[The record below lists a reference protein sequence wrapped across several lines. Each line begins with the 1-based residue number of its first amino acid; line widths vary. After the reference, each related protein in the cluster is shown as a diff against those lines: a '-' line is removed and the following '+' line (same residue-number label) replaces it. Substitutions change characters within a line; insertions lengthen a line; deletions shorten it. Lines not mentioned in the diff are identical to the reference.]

1 VPRVLLGPDGRPL
14 EIDAATSARLA
25 KIRQRGTAP
34 EQIVRRLV
42 SSIGARY
49 TLANRDLP
57 GSPDLANRTRTWA
70 VFVHGCFWHS
80 HRGCVHATIPKRNRY
95 FWLAKFEA
103 NRSRDKRAISRLRR
117 AGFTIVLI
125 WECEAELRP
134 DGVRRRLARSI
145 PTVAHQIRGKRD
157 A

>member
-1 VPRVLLGPDGRPL
+1 VPRVLVGPDGRPL
-14 EIDAATSARLA
+14 EIDATTSARLGR
-25 KIRQRGTAP
+25 IRQKGTAP
-34 EQIVRRLV
+34 EQIVRGLL

-57 GSPDLANRTRTWA
+57 GSPDLANRTRSWA

-80 HRGCVHATIPKRNRY
+80 HRGCVRATVPKRNRD

-103 NRSRDKRAISRLRR
+103 NRKRDKRAISGLRR
-117 AGFTIVLI
+117 AGFTVVLI

-134 DGVRRRLARSI
+134 DGVRRRLASSL
-145 PTVAHQIRGKRD
+145 PSVARQIRGKRD